1 MPQGS
6 PTPRAILSLVSSP
19 PFEPVFVLAGG
30 LITVLGSGAGVVVID
45 ETVDENVVEENGVV
59 DKPVVIKLVVD
70 EAVVVVGEG
79 VVVVVGEGVVVVVGE
94 GVEVVVGEG
103 VVKVVGEGVEGMLVV
118 AISYSVQYRTRRD
131 KWHRHSTHTR
141 PSMDEVLDL
150 KSQVSIR
157 CSVVTFELITSKVA
171 HQR

>member
-70 EAVVVVGEG
+70 EA
-79 VVVVVGEGVVVVVGE
+79 VVVVGEGVVVVVGE